1 MTLPRTPMNARH
13 RGGAGRSL
21 PPAEGTMTLPTWSR
35 SWTTASSGQAAGSA
49 RTLPVAAESS
59 ATAEGPAPRFIWLA
73 LAAAVL
79 ATGPAA
85 LPLHAQAPAAEGAPM
100 FTPVTWERL
109 VNAADEPHNWLMYN
123 GTLDSQRFS
132 RLDRIDRSNVA
143 DLELKWAHHIP
154 QLDRAETTPL
164 VVDGVM
170 FITESP
176 SNVVAVDAAT
186 GRPFWRYDHPLPDD
200 LRICCGRNNRGVAI
214 LDELLF
220 MSTLDAH
227 LVAIDART
235 GSLVWNREVA
245 DHRGGYS
252 KTAAP
257 LVVKDRV
264 VTGIAG
270 GEFGIRGFLDA
281 YDARTGELEWRT
293 YTIPGPDHPDNL
305 TWAGDSWRTG
315 GSPTWI
321 TGSYDPDLNLVYWG
335 TGNPGPDWNG
345 EVRPG
350 DNLYSDSVLA
360 LDGDTG
366 EMSWYFQ
373 FTPHDVHDWDAIQ
386 IPVLADIELDGEARQ
401 AMLWANRNGFYYTLH
416 RATGEFLL
424 GEAFA
429 HQTWAEGLDS
439 NGRPI
444 RRPNTFPSRTGTLV
458 APIAGGATNWWSPA
472 YSPRTGLL
480 YVNAFDGEALFFI
493 RDEEYVEGDTYLGGG
508 TETPLPIDHYHSA
521 IRAIDPATG
530 DVRWEFPMTPRS
542 RTGVLA
548 TAGDLVFSASVD
560 GYFYALDAESGTPL
574 WQISLGGRVNASPM
588 SYAVNGRQFVT
599 MTVGNTLYT
608 FGLDD

>member
-1 MTLPRTPMNARH
+1 MTPPRTLMNARH
-13 RGGAGRSL
+13 RRGTGRSPRL
-21 PPAEGTMTLPTWSR
+21 AEGTMTRPNSSRWSR
-35 SWTTASSGQAAGSA
+35 TASCGQTAGRA
-49 RTLPVAAESS
+49 RTLP
-59 ATAEGPAPRFIWLA
+59 ATAERPAAAGSPAPRFIGLA
-73 LAAAVL
+73 LAAAAL

-85 LPLHAQAPAAEGAPM
+85 APLHAQAPAEGAPM

-257 LVVKDRV
+257 LVVKDRI

-321 TGSYDPDLNLVYWG
+321 TGSYDPELNLVYWG

-373 FTPHDVHDWDAIQ
+373 FTPHDIHDWDAIQ
-386 IPVLADIELDGEARQ
+386 IPVLADIELDGEPRQ
-401 AMLWANRNGFYYTLH
+401 TMLWANRNGFYYTLD

-444 RRPNTFPSRTGTLV
+444 RRPNTSPSRTGTLV

-521 IRAIDPATG
+521 IRAIDPTSG
-530 DVRWEFPMTPRS
+530 EVRWEFPMTPRS
-542 RTGVLA
+542 RAGVLA

-560 GYFYALDAESGTPL
+560 GYFYALDAESGAPL

-588 SYAVNGRQFVT
+588 SYAVGGRQYVT
-599 MTVGNTLYT
+599 MTIGNTLYT
-608 FGLDD
+608 FGLDE